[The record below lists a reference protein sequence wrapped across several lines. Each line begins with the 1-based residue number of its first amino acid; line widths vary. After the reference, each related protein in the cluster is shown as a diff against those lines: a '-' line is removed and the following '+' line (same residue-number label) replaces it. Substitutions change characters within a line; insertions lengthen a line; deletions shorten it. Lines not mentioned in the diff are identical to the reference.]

1 MDFADAK
8 KLGACLAKDYA
19 EKAFRLLVNYSDVS
33 ASEVA
38 SRLGLHVRT
47 AQDFLEALHDIGV
60 LNREEVY
67 ERKRPYFR
75 YSLARRSLSLDIDL
89 ATLFRNDSTEDWF
102 DRPIRERKGNGAKFA
117 TARSGSQIATVS
129 IWSGKGR
136 DATERRLNLTTPQGL
151 FLYHLPFPTAEPLSL
166 LEIMAR
172 AGLDDEHRAEIA
184 DLVNVL
190 EASKVI
196 EVCETGKKQG
206 D

>member
-8 KLGACLAKDYA
+8 KLGTCLAKDYA
-19 EKAFRLLVNYSDVS
+19 ENAFRLLVNYSDVS

-47 AQDFLEALHDIGV
+47 AQDFLETLHGIGV

-75 YSLARRSLSLDIDL
+75 YSLARQSLSLDIDL
-89 ATLFRNDSTEDWF
+89 ATVFRNDSTEDWF

-136 DATERRLNLTTPQGL
+136 DATERRLNLTTPQGR
-151 FLYHLPFPTAEPLSL
+151 FLYHLPFPTAEPLSM
-166 LEIMAR
+166 LEIMAL
-172 AGLDDEHRAEIA
+172 ADLDDEHRAEIA

-196 EVCETGKKQG
+196 EVCEAANKHG
-206 D
+206 